1 MALPSGLTSKI
12 ASIGTLDGE
21 LKEGYPPM
29 GVSITLEVDID
40 ISRGDMIVKPDNQ
53 PTVGQDIEMMVCWLN
68 DKALVAGGK
77 YTIKHTTKEAR
88 CIIKEIKYKVNINT
102 LHRIEDDLNIGL
114 NDIGRIKI
122 RTTAPLM
129 YDPYKKNRST
139 GSIIL
144 IDEFTNETVGAGMI
158 I

>member
-1 MALPSGLTSKI
+1 
-12 ASIGTLDGE
+12 
-21 LKEGYPPM
+21 
-29 GVSITLEVDID
+29 
-40 ISRGDMIVKPDNQ
+40 MIVKPDNQ

-68 DKALVAGGK
+68 EKALVPGGK

-88 CIIKEIKYKVNINT
+88 CIVKEIKYKVNINT

-122 RTTAPLM
+122 RTTVPLM
-129 YDPYKKNRST
+129 FDSYKKNRFT
-139 GSIIL
+139 GSLIL